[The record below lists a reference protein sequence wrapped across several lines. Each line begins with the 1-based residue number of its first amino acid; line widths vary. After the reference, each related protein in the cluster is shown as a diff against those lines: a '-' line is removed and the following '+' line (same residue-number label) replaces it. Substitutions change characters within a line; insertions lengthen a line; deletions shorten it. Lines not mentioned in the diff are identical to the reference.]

1 MVKDS
6 SEKCYWK
13 LEEKR
18 PLLCNRR
25 EFADTVPAVAWKAEE
40 AFGEPDD
47 LAKIFG
53 QSSDNAPFV
62 RLPAHYKCK
71 GRRAEKEAALFSSI
85 IYRPP
90 EGLRVSGF
98 ERKHS
103 HSWPLHLLGNS
114 QSKKGH

>member
-25 EFADTVPAVAWKAEE
+25 GFADTVPAVAWKTEE

-53 QSSDNAPFV
+53 QSSDNAPFSV
-62 RLPAHYKCK
+62 FLPVINARGDELKKKRLCFPASFTGHLK
-71 GRRAEKEAALFSSI
+71 G
-85 IYRPP
+85 
-90 EGLRVSGF
+90 
-98 ERKHS
+98 
-103 HSWPLHLLGNS
+103 
-114 QSKKGH
+114 